1 MSDLPAAELNPPLRH
16 LFGPGPSPVHPR
28 ITRALA
34 APLLGH
40 LDPAFLRIMDE
51 TQALLRLAFQTE
63 NALTFPLPGTGSS
76 GMEAA
81 MVNLLEPGDTA
92 IVGVAGFFGERL
104 ADAARRLGA
113 DVVRVEAEWGT
124 PIPPDTF
131 VAALKQHPHARVA
144 AIVQGET
151 STGVLQ
157 PVAEIARA
165 ARDGDT
171 LLVVDAVTSFGGTAL
186 PVDAWGVDVVY
197 SCSQKC
203 LGCPPGLAPFTAGP
217 RAAARV
223 ESRGVP
229 VPSFYLDLSLLAKY
243 WGSERVYHHTAP
255 APMTY
260 ALHEA
265 LRMLHDEGLE
275 RRFARH
281 TRNAAAFYA
290 GLEALG
296 LAPLVA
302 AEHRL
307 PMLTTVRIP
316 EGIDDGR
323 VRAAL
328 LAEYGIEIGGGLGP
342 LRGRVWR
349 VGLMGHGARPESV
362 LLLLSALERVLA
374 AEGYRAE
381 PGAGLAGAQTV
392 YRAEEDDHAAKST

>member
-1 MSDLPAAELNPPLRH
+1 MSDLPAADFNPPLRH

-28 ITRALA
+28 ITRALG

-51 TQALLRLAFQTE
+51 TQALLRIAFQTE
-63 NALTFPLPGTGSS
+63 NTLTFPLPGTGSS

-92 IVGVAGFFGERL
+92 IVGIAGYFGERL

-113 DVVRVEAEWGT
+113 EVVRLEAEWGM
-124 PIPPDTF
+124 PIAPDAF
-131 VAALKQHPHARVA
+131 AAVLKQHPHARLA

-165 ARDGDT
+165 ARESDT
-171 LLVVDAVTSFGGTAL
+171 LLVVDAVTSFGGTEL
-186 PVDAWGVDVVY
+186 PVDRWGVDVVY

-223 ESRGVP
+223 ESRRTL
-229 VPSFYLDLSLLAKY
+229 VPSFYLDVSLLAKY
-243 WGSERVYHHTAP
+243 WGAERVYHHTAP
-255 APMTY
+255 APMIY
-260 ALHEA
+260 AMREA
-265 LRMLHDEGLE
+265 LLMVNDEGLE
-275 RRFARH
+275 RRYARH
-281 TRNAAAFYA
+281 RDNAAALYA
-290 GLEALG
+290 GLEAMG
-296 LAPLVA
+296 LAPFVA
-302 AEHRL
+302 PEHRL
-307 PMLTTVRIP
+307 PMLTTIRVP
-316 EGIDDGR
+316 DGVDDGR

-328 LAEYGIEIGGGLGP
+328 LSEYGIEIGGGLGP

-374 AEGYRAE
+374 VEGYRAE
-381 PGAGLAGAQTV
+381 PGAALAAAQSV
-392 YRAEEDDHAAKST
+392 YRSTSAA